1 MIKTEVLIIGGG
13 ITATGLARDLALR
26 GVRCMLVEQKDLNAG
41 ASGANHG
48 LLHSGAR
55 YVSNDPANAAEC
67 RSEAGILKKMAA
79 HCIEDTGGLFVA
91 VEGDDENYVADFPHL
106 CTRSDIPVKPIDV
119 EDAREMEPALSATL
133 IAAYAVEDASID
145 PFKLT
150 MENFLHAQALGCWLL
165 RHTRVVGF
173 DIHRNRI
180 RTTRLLNTLTGENF
194 DIEAGQVVNA
204 TGAWASLVAALA
216 GVSLPMIYSKGSLV
230 VTHSRLTQRV
240 INRLRPSSNADILV
254 PGGTVSILGTTSVRI
269 DDPNSVQ
276 PTVKELDF
284 IVEEGAAM
292 IPALE
297 TTRFIRAYAGVR
309 PLVGAQ
315 DAQDGRGL
323 SRGFALVDHSAA
335 GVENFVT
342 ITGGKLTTYRLMAE
356 RTADLICSRIGVSR
370 PCLTRTSPLP
380 AADSTRWTQPGYT
393 PKLWFNRLDPDD
405 LLVCEC
411 EMVPTS
417 VVEDIIASLKT
428 QNIRPDLKGIGLRS
442 RIGKGACQGIMCGLR
457 LAAYLYDRGDLDDD
471 QGVPALKEFLNER
484 WRGVRPLLWDMPL
497 IQSELREALYSGL
510 CSLEL

>member
-106 CTRSDIPVKPIDV
+106 CARSHIPVQPIDV
-119 EDAREMEPALSATL
+119 EDAREMEPALSTTL

-173 DIHRNRI
+173 DIHRKRI
-180 RTTRLLNTLTGENF
+180 RTTRLLNTLTGEKF
-194 DIEAGQVVNA
+194 DIEADQVVNA
-204 TGAWASLVAALA
+204 TGAWASLVAGLA
-216 GVSLPMIYSKGSLV
+216 GLPLPMIYSKGSLV

-269 DDPNSVQ
+269 EDPNSVQ

-315 DAQDGRGL
+315 DAQDGRDL
-323 SRGFALVDHSAA
+323 SRGFALLDHSAA

-380 AADSTRWTQPGYT
+380 AADSTRWTQPGFT
-393 PKLWFNRLDPDD
+393 PKLWFNRLDPGD

-417 VVEDIIASLKT
+417 VVEDIMASLKT